1 MRVAIYVRISADQTG
16 EGLGIARQLEECLA
30 LAARLG
36 WDVVA
41 QFDDNDVS
49 AYSGRKRRGFE
60 AMLTA
65 MAAGE
70 FDALLCWHT
79 DRLYR
84 SMKDLERLIEIA
96 DARGVKIATVQAGE
110 LDLSTSAGR
119 MMARILGSV
128 ARAESEHK
136 AERHMLANAQK
147 AAAGK
152 WQTAN
157 RAFGYTR
164 DGVPLEP
171 EASAIKA
178 AVADVLGGKSLR
190 KIAVEWN
197 AAGLRTTTKAKPWT
211 ALTVRRVL
219 ESPRYAALKVY
230 RGQVV
235 GAGTWEP
242 LIDVDTHRGL
252 VAFLSNPQRVRHTS
266 FERKYIGSGIYRCGR
281 CGGGPMAHAYPGG
294 KSSARV
300 YQCKAY
306 QHVTR
311 RGEPLDQYVEMLVL
325 ERLRTADVR
334 VLLPAGGE
342 TVDVGELHAKR
353 AALQARLDELAA
365 LFAEGAIDGS
375 QLRRGTN
382 ELRTQLSGVDAA
394 LAELSRRSPVAE
406 LVSDRAKLD
415 ERWAALSPDLQ
426 GKVVDELMQVTVLPA
441 PKGSKGFRPE
451 YVQIDWR

>member
-1 MRVAIYVRISADQTG
+1 M
-16 EGLGIARQLEECLA
+16 
-30 LAARLG
+30 AARLG

-41 QFDDNDVS
+41 QFDDNDLS
-49 AYSGRKRRGFE
+49 AFTGKKRPGFE
-60 AMLTA
+60 AMLAA

-84 SMKDLERLIEIA
+84 SMKDLERLIEVA
-96 DARGVKIATVQAGE
+96 DARGVKIATVQGGE

-136 AERHMLANAQK
+136 GERHRAANAQK
-147 AAAGK
+147 AAQGR

-164 DGVPLEP
+164 EGVPLEP
-171 EASAIKA
+171 EATAIKT

-190 KIAVEWN
+190 KIAMEWN
-197 AAGLRTTTKAKPWT
+197 AAGLRTTTKAKLWT

-235 GAGTWEP
+235 GAGKWEA

-252 VAFLSNPQRVRHTS
+252 VAFLSNPDRVRHTS

-294 KSSARV
+294 KWSARV
-300 YQCKAY
+300 YQCKQF

-311 RGEPLDQYVEMLVL
+311 RGEALDQYVEMLVL
-325 ERLRTADVR
+325 ERLRTSDIR
-334 VLLPAGGE
+334 LLVGPDKS
-342 TVDVGELHAKR
+342 VDVGELHAR
-353 AALQARLDELAA
+353 RSGLQARLDELAA

-394 LAELSRRSPVAE
+394 LAELSRRSPVAD
-406 LVSDRAKLD
+406 LISDRAKLD

-426 GKVVDELMQVTVLPA
+426 GKVVNELMTVTVLPA
-441 PKGSKGFRPE
+441 PKGTKGFDPRFIAIE
-451 YVQIDWR
+451 WR

>member
-1 MRVAIYVRISADQTG
+1 MAV
-16 EGLGIARQLEECLA
+16 
-30 LAARLG
+30 RLG

-41 QFDDNDVS
+41 QFDDNDLS
-49 AYSGRKRRGFE
+49 AFSGKRRPGFE
-60 AMLTA
+60 SMLEAMT
-65 MAAGE
+65 AGE
-70 FDALLCWHT
+70 FDALLCWHV

-84 SMKDLERLIEIA
+84 SMKDLERLIEVA
-96 DARGVKIATVQAGE
+96 DARGVKIATVQGGD

-136 AERHMLANAQK
+136 GERHRAANAQK
-147 AAAGK
+147 AAQGR

-164 DGVPLEP
+164 EGVPLEP
-171 EASAIKA
+171 EATAIKT
-178 AVADVLGGKSLR
+178 AVADVLSGKSLR
-190 KIAVEWN
+190 KIATEWN
-197 AAGLRTTTKAKPWT
+197 GAGLRTTTKAKPWS

-235 GAGTWEP
+235 GAGLWEP

-252 VAFLSNPQRVRHTS
+252 VAFLSNPDRVRHTS
-266 FERKYIGSGIYRCGR
+266 FERKYIGSGVYRCGR

-311 RGEPLDQYVEMLVL
+311 RGEALDQYVEMLVL
-325 ERLRTADVR
+325 ERLRTTDVR
-334 VLLPAGGE
+334 LLVSQDE
-342 TVDVGELHAKR
+342 SVNVGELHAKR
-353 AALQARLDELAA
+353 AGLQARLDELAA

-382 ELRTQLSGVDAA
+382 ELRAQLAGVDAA
-394 LAELSRRSPVAE
+394 LAELARRSPIAD
-406 LVSDRAKLD
+406 LVSDREALD

-426 GKVVDELMQVTVLPA
+426 GKVVAELMTVTVLPA
-441 PKGSKGFRPE
+441 PRGSKGFRPE

>member
-1 MRVAIYVRISADQTG
+1 MAV
-16 EGLGIARQLEECLA
+16 
-30 LAARLG
+30 RLG

-41 QFDDNDVS
+41 QFDDNDLS
-49 AYSGRKRRGFE
+49 AYTGKKRPGFE

-84 SMKDLERLIEIA
+84 SMKDLERLIDIA
-96 DARGVKIATVQAGE
+96 DARGVKIATVQGGE

-136 AERHMLANAQK
+136 GERHRAANAQK

-164 DGVPLEP
+164 EGVPLEP
-171 EASAIKA
+171 EATAIKA

-190 KIAVEWN
+190 RIATEWN

-252 VAFLSNPQRVRHTS
+252 VAFLSNPERVRHTS
-266 FERKYIGSGIYRCGR
+266 FERKYIGSGVYRCGR
-281 CGGGPMAHAYPGG
+281 CGGGPMMHAYPGG
-294 KSSARV
+294 KWSARV
-300 YQCKAY
+300 YQCKAH

-342 TVDVGELHAKR
+342 TVDVGQLHAKR
-353 AALQARLDELAA
+353 AGLQARLDELAA

-382 ELRTQLSGVDAA
+382 ELRAQLSGVDAA
-394 LAELSRRSPVAE
+394 LSELSRRSPVAE

-426 GKVVDELMQVTVLPA
+426 GKVVAELMTVTVLPA

-451 YVQIDWR
+451 FIQIDWR